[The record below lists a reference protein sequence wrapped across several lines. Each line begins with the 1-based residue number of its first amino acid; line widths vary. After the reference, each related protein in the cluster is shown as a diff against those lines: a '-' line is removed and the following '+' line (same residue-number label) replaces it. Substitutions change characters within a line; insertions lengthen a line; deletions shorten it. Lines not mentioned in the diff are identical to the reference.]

1 MTDSR
6 NDRRRLPAQEV
17 PVLEVF
23 IYRGGCFCGTECFA
37 QEEILIGRD
46 PRMDLALVDEMISRA
61 HAVLCIEND
70 RLIIQDLDSTNGLK
84 VNEQSVLH
92 SDLGSLDQVAIG
104 SYVLRFHLY
113 TSPSCDVRERA
124 LAPVVKLDSTTERT
138 VEKAAGLDMVPTE
151 DCIYQLGALPDSD
164 EEDTDFT
171 GRSWTT
177 KISAAPNKRRRTD
190 TTKVEDEDYLRL
202 LAS

>member
-1 MTDSR
+1 
-6 NDRRRLPAQEV
+6 L

-23 IYRGGCFCGTECFA
+23 IYRAGVFCGTECFA

-46 PRMDLALVDEMISRA
+46 PRMDLSLLDEMISRA

-84 VNEQSVLH
+84 VNDQSVLH
-92 SDLGSLDQVAIG
+92 ADLGSLDQVAVG
-104 SYVLRFHLY
+104 SFVLRFHLY
-113 TSPSCDVRERA
+113 SSPACDVKERA
-124 LAPVVKLDSTTERT
+124 LAPVVKLDSTTDQT
-138 VEKAAGLDMVPTE
+138 VEKTGLELVETE
-151 DCIYQLGALPDSD
+151 DCIYQLVGYPESD
-164 EEDTDFT
+164 EEDTDFS
-171 GRSWTT
+171 GPSWTT
-177 KISAAPNKRRRTD
+177 KITAAPSRRRRTD

>member
-1 MTDSR
+1 MTE
-6 NDRRRLPAQEV
+6 NQKGPHRLRVQEV

-23 IYRGGCFCGTECFA
+23 IYRAGCFCGTECFA

-46 PRMDLALVDEMISRA
+46 PRMDLALVDEMVSRA

-70 RLIIQDLDSTNGLK
+70 RLIIQDLDSSNGLK

-92 SDLGSLDQVAIG
+92 SDLGSLDEVAIG
-104 SYVLRFHLY
+104 SFVLRFHLY
-113 TSPSCDVRERA
+113 TSPACDVRERA

-138 VEKAAGLDMVPTE
+138 VEKAGLDLVPTE
-151 DCIYQLGALPDSD
+151 DCIYQLVGLPDSD
-164 EEDTDFT
+164 EEDTDFS
-171 GRSWTT
+171 GPSWTT
-177 KISAAPNKRRRTD
+177 KISTAPNKRRRTD